1 MECSSPLSLTL
12 YFHQCIDLEIN
23 LGLLTM
29 RKIIFWNM
37 KIFHF
42 LFLFLCPHPLKGTWT
57 QKIMWSLLGLL
68 GIYEFK
74 YPRCASKHKICTFP
88 EKKKSNKHKPKKR
101 WKLILP
107 ALSSSEP
114 QVWAS
119 AVYFCWSFVTGSNDS
134 YFIIKIYPTIQPRAK
149 EKVICCHLQIYISSK
164 TLVYIYKL
172 HICESVGL
180 PIC

>member
-1 MECSSPLSLTL
+1 M
-12 YFHQCIDLEIN
+12 N
-23 LGLLTM
+23 WGLLTK
-29 RKIIFWNM
+29 RKFVFWNT
-37 KIFHF
+37 KRFHF
-42 LFLFLCPHPLKGTWT
+42 PFLFLCPQPLKGTGRQNMIWP
-57 QKIMWSLLGLL
+57 LLGLL
-68 GIYEFK
+68 RIHKLK

-88 EKKKSNKHKPKKR
+88 GVKKMKQNPKKC

-107 ALSSSEP
+107 ALCSSEP
-114 QVWAS
+114 QIWAS
-119 AVYFCWSFVTGSNDS
+119 AVHFCWSFVTSSNDS